1 MVTQARLSR
10 GAVLA
15 LATIGCLAAGLL
27 FSPAAR
33 VGWAAQMNDTFVW
46 GKSGDA
52 DTLDNQVSSNGETS
66 EVTTQVYNLLVRA
79 KQGQTDIEPDLAE
92 SWSVSP
98 DGLVWTFKLRKGVTF
113 HDGTPWNAEAAKFNF
128 DRMADPKNP
137 YHAVKGFDFE
147 YWNDFMADSFKEA
160 RVVDPYTLQ
169 VVLNKPNAPLVYN
182 LSIISFDMASPASFQ
197 KYGGE
202 GVGQHPVGTGPYKFV
217 EWIRDDHITLEA
229 NPSFFR
235 KGLPKTRRIVMRVIK
250 DNAARFLA
258 LRANEVH
265 AMELPNTDDVKV
277 AQNDPT
283 LKVGFR
289 PPFNT
294 GWVRFNMNND
304 LFKDKRIRQAVAIAI
319 NRPAIVQGL
328 YAGFGEVAQQHMP
341 PLMWGRA
348 QTGMGYDYN
357 PAKARQLLAEA
368 KYPNGF
374 SLDFWYIP
382 VSRPYFPAGKEIG
395 TAIASDLGRIGIRVH
410 LMTEDW
416 AAYLKD
422 RKTNKFP
429 IFMIGWIGD
438 NGDPDDWM
446 GFFFPK
452 YDPGNAYL
460 SYNNP
465 AVFDAINKGKVA
477 VSQAERAKLYAQ
489 AEQMIL
495 SDYRDIPIAH
505 AKVPLLMRKNVE
517 GLVGQPDANEY
528 METVELK

>member
-1 MVTQARLSR
+1 MVNHAKPSR
-10 GAVLA
+10 VAVLA

-27 FSPAAR
+27 FTPAAR
-33 VGWAAQMNDTFVW
+33 MSWAAQMNDTFVW

-66 EVTTQVYNLLVRA
+66 EVTTQIYNLLVRA
-79 KQGQTDIEPDLAE
+79 KPGQTDIEPDLAE
-92 SWSVSP
+92 SWSVSS

-160 RVVDPYTLQ
+160 RVADPYTLQ
-169 VVLNKPNAPLVYN
+169 LVLKQPNAPLVYN

-202 GVGQHPVGTGPYKFV
+202 GAGQHPVGTGPYKFV
-217 EWIRDDHITLEA
+217 DWSRDDHITLEA
-229 NPSFFR
+229 NPTFFR
-235 KGLPKTRRIVMRVIK
+235 KGLPKVRRVVMRVIK

-258 LRANEVH
+258 LRANEIQ

-277 AQNDPT
+277 AQADPN

-294 GWVRFNMNND
+294 GWVRFNLNND
-304 LFKDKRIRQAVAIAI
+304 LFKDKRVRQAVALAI
-319 NRPAIVQGL
+319 NRKAIVEGL

-341 PLMWGRA
+341 PSMWGRA
-348 QTGMGYDYN
+348 QNVTGYDYN
-357 PAKARQLLAEA
+357 PQKAKQLLAEA
-368 KYPNGF
+368 NYPNGF

-382 VSRPYFPAGKEIG
+382 VSRPYVPAGKEIG
-395 TAIASDLGRIGIRVH
+395 TAIASDLGKVGIRVN

-438 NGDPDDWM
+438 NGDPDDWL
-446 GFFFPK
+446 GFFFPS
-452 YDPGNAYL
+452 YDANNAYL
-460 SYNNP
+460 SYNNQ
-465 AVFDAINKGKVA
+465 AVFDAINKAKVA

-489 AEQMIL
+489 AEQML
-495 SDYRDIPIAH
+495 LNDYRDVPIAH